1 MTSPAAQALRNDSAD
16 AAIAAQEV
24 EARAVKELSAA
35 ASILK
40 SAEPGLAAFFD
51 AFYRG
56 ASPEDLTRYT
66 PESLAA
72 LASLV
77 FERSAVRKPGET
89 LVTTFEFQAQ
99 VAELTRR
106 EAVFVAV
113 NDDSPF
119 LFDSLMAE
127 MNAAGAR
134 VHALFHPIMF
144 VGRDAE
150 GRRSDAGAQIKA
162 QIKESVIVLVLDPI
176 IDAERRATL
185 EDGARNVF
193 GQVRLAVRD
202 WRKMRAHL
210 LESIAALKKNPPP
223 VSAGEL
229 AESVAFLEWVS
240 GDHFTFL
247 GTRDYTYR
255 DDDGGQLVTI
265 EGSGLGV
272 LSDEHAHAIQR
283 GDRHGQLTPEVR
295 TFLKLPQP
303 LIVTKSNQRSYVH
316 RRVHMDYIGV
326 KLFDAKGDFAGEHNF
341 VGLFT
346 SGAYSRRPNDIPLLR
361 QKVEH
366 VREQAALE
374 PNSHDGKALAHILDN
389 FPRDELFQIGED
401 ELFATAMGVLRLGE
415 RPKVRVFVRFDRF
428 DRFVS
433 ILVFVPRDRYD
444 TAVRE
449 KIHAILAKAFD
460 GRESAATPTI
470 DDSMLARV
478 YYIVGR
484 NQGPRPQVDIRTLE
498 GDIRAAIR
506 TWEDGF
512 ADALMK
518 EHGEADGMR
527 LFHRHANAFPAR
539 YRDAFSP
546 EEAVRDLNELDLL
559 LRVKDA
565 SGIKARAYRLTLDP
579 HAVLRLK
586 LYVLGSVLP
595 LSASLPVFENLGFKV
610 IAEDSYP
617 VSLKTSDGRQGD
629 AAVLDFLM
637 ERADG
642 AAADL
647 ADIKTRLE
655 EAFHAVVSGEA
666 ESDGFNRLIVGAGLS
681 WRDVTI
687 LRTAAKFLRQAGFG
701 FSQDYMEHA
710 LSRNP
715 DIAALI
721 VDLFHA
727 RHDLDIKDRD
737 ARLKT
742 LDDRI
747 VAALNDVPSLDDD
760 RIVRRFRNFVDCTL
774 RTNFYLRDAKGSFSR
789 HLCVKLD
796 SHKLDELP
804 APRPMVEIFVY
815 SPQVEG
821 VHLRFGKVARGG
833 IRWSDRRE
841 DFRTE
846 VLGLVKAQQVKNAV
860 IVPVGSKGGFYPKQL
875 PVNATREDVQ
885 AAAIAAYKTFINAL
899 LDLTDNIHPD
909 GSVVPP
915 AGIVRHDGDDPYL
928 VVAADKGTA
937 TFSDIANGIAEGRGF
952 WLGDAFASGGSH
964 GYDHKKMGITAKGA
978 WEAVK
983 RHFRELGRDIQT
995 ESFTCVGVGDMS
1007 GDVFGNGMLLSQKT
1021 KLVAAFDHRHIFIDP
1036 EPDTEASWT
1045 ERRRMFELPRSSW
1058 ADYDKE
1064 KISKGGGVF
1073 SRTAKEILLSPEMQA
1088 LSGLAVAKASP
1099 AEFIKALLKADV
1111 DLLWFGGIGTFIKAE
1126 GQNNLDVGDRAN
1138 DAVRVNGN
1146 DVRAKVVGEGANLG
1160 ATQLGR
1166 IEYALKGGRL
1176 NTDAIDNSAGVDTSD
1191 HEVNLKILLSGPLRR
1206 GELTGPARDELLN
1219 SMVDDVAAHVL
1230 KDNYDQTLALSVA
1243 QARAHQDLDS
1253 HGRFIHDLERR
1264 GKLDRVV
1271 EFLPSDE
1278 DLRKRGADK
1287 RGLTRPELAVLL
1299 AYAKL
1304 DLDAEIVSSEL
1315 PDQSYFT
1322 SELAGYF
1329 PQAAVTSFPDELI
1342 HHRLRRE
1349 IVATSLAN
1357 KIVNLAGPVFIH
1369 RTKEISSAP
1378 AARVARA
1385 FVLAEGAFGLSALKS
1400 RIDALDLRVP
1410 AAVQTGMYVDLTHLL
1425 RRLGIWFLV
1434 NVPANADLGDT
1445 IARYRAGVE
1454 SLRGTF
1460 STLVSPYE
1468 AHDTE
1473 ARIAELQKAG
1483 APLDVA
1489 EDIAVLPLLG
1499 GAPEIALLAHARG
1512 LPLDL
1517 VSGAYFA
1524 VGATIGLD
1532 RLRGLATRIFGTE
1545 HWDRL
1550 AIRRIVD
1557 DLYAGQRGLT
1567 ADALSTLDPK
1577 TAVSRA
1583 DGAEAV
1589 KLWAEQHA
1597 DALERTRSF
1606 LSELE
1611 RTGDL
1616 SIAKLT
1622 LANSQIHELAAH

>member
-1 MTSPAAQALRNDSAD
+1 MTMTSPAAQALRNDSAD
-16 AAIAAQEV
+16 AAIAAHEV

-72 LASLV
+72 LAGLV
-77 FERSAVRKPGET
+77 FAQSAVRKPGET

-106 EAVFVAV
+106 EAVLIAV

-144 VGRDAE
+144 VARDVE
-150 GRRSDAGAQIKA
+150 GRRSESGTQIEAQT
-162 QIKESVIVLVLDPI
+162 KESVIVLVLDPM
-176 IDAERRATL
+176 IDAERRAAL
-185 EDGARNVF
+185 EEGARNVF
-193 GQVRLAVRD
+193 HQVRLAVRD
-202 WRKMRAHL
+202 WRKMRSHL

-223 VSAGEL
+223 VSADEL
-229 AESVAFLEWVS
+229 AESIAFLEWLS
-240 GDHFTFL
+240 ADHFTFL
-247 GTRDYTYR
+247 GARDYTYR
-255 DDDGGQLVTI
+255 DDDSGQLVTV

-295 TFLKLPQP
+295 AFLKLPQP

-326 KLFDAKGDFAGEHNF
+326 KLFDAKGEFAGEHNF

-346 SGAYSRRPNDIPLLR
+346 SGAYSRRPTDIPLLR

-401 ELFATAMGVLRLGE
+401 DLFATVMGILRLSE
-415 RPKVRVFVRFDRF
+415 RPKVRVFARFDRF
-428 DRFVS
+428 DRFAS
-433 ILVFVPRDRYD
+433 ALVFVPRDRYD
-444 TAVRE
+444 TEVRE
-449 KIHAILAKAFD
+449 KIHAILARAFD
-460 GRESAATPTI
+460 GRPSAATPTI

-478 YYIVGR
+478 HYIVGR

-498 GDIRAAIR
+498 SDIRAAIR

-512 ADALMK
+512 ADALIK
-518 EHGEADGMR
+518 EHGEADGLR

-539 YRDAFSP
+539 YRDAFSAA
-546 EEAVRDLNELDLL
+546 EAVRDLSEFDSL
-559 LRVKDA
+559 LRAHD
-565 SGIKARAYRLTLDP
+565 GIKARAYRLALDP
-579 HAVLRLK
+579 HAALRLK

-617 VSLKTSDGRQGD
+617 VSLKTSDGWQGE

-647 ADIKTRLE
+647 AEIKTRLE

-666 ESDGFNRLIVGAGLS
+666 ESDGFNRLVVSASLS

-701 FSQDYMEHA
+701 FSQDYTEHA

-727 RHDLDIKDRD
+727 RHDLDVKDRD
-737 ARLKT
+737 ARIKT
-742 LDDRI
+742 VDERI
-747 VAALNDVPSLDDD
+747 AAALNDVPSLDDD

-774 RTNFYLRDAKGSFSR
+774 RTNFYLRDAKGSFPR
-789 HLCVKLD
+789 YLCVKLD
-796 SHKLDELP
+796 SQKLDELP

-915 AGIVRHDGDDPYL
+915 AGIVRHDADDPYL

-937 TFSDIANGIAEGRGF
+937 TFSDIANGVAEGRGF

-964 GYDHKKMGITAKGA
+964 GYDHKKIGITAKGA

-983 RHFRELGRDIQT
+983 RHFRELGRDIQS
-995 ESFTCVGVGDMS
+995 EPFTCIGVGDMS

-1021 KLVAAFDHRHIFIDP
+1021 KLVAAFDHRHIFVDP
-1036 EPDTEASWT
+1036 DPDTAASWT
-1045 ERRRMFELPRSSW
+1045 ERQRMFELPRSSW
-1058 ADYDKE
+1058 ADYNKE
-1064 KISKGGGVF
+1064 TISKGGGVF
-1073 SRTAKEILLSPEMQA
+1073 PRTAKEIVLSPEMQA
-1088 LSGLAVAKASP
+1088 LSGLTAAKASP
-1099 AEFIKALLKADV
+1099 AEFIKALLKADI
-1111 DLLWFGGIGTFIKAE
+1111 DLLWFGGIGTFIKAHE
-1126 GQNNLDVGDRAN
+1126 QSNLDVGDRAN
-1138 DAVRVNGN
+1138 DAVRVNGR

-1160 ATQLGR
+1160 STQLGR
-1166 IEYALKGGRL
+1166 IEYALNGGRL

-1243 QARAHQDLDS
+1243 LVRAHHDLDS
-1253 HGRFIHDLERR
+1253 HGRFIRDLERR
-1264 GKLDRVV
+1264 GKLDRAV

-1278 DLRKRGADK
+1278 DLRKRGADN

-1304 DLDAEIVSSEL
+1304 DLDAEIVASEL

-1349 IVATSLAN
+1349 IVATSLSN

-1410 AAVQTGMYVDLTHLL
+1410 AAVQTGMYADLAQLL
-1425 RRLGIWFLV
+1425 RRLGLWFLI

-1473 ARIAELQKAG
+1473 ARIGELQKAG

-1499 GAPEIALLAHARG
+1499 GAPEIALLAHARS

-1517 VSGAYFA
+1517 VAGAHFA

-1532 RLRGLATRIFGTE
+1532 RLRGLATRIFGAE

-1557 DLYAGQRGLT
+1557 DLYSGQRGLT
-1567 ADALSTLDPK
+1567 ADALSSIDPK
-1577 TAVSRA
+1577 TANGRA

-1589 KLWAEQHA
+1589 KVWAEQHA

-1606 LSELE
+1606 LGELE